1 MGRHRNWEAG
11 IVMTKKTGFF
21 LVCATVLFCA
31 VGSYAQAR
39 GSIMG
44 YVFDMNRKP
53 VPRIPVE
60 LLNDFN
66 SVVARIRTEDSGRF
80 LFRGLAPGRYVI
92 HALPLG
98 TDLVEQSVDVEITQV
113 GPQQALFEQK
123 DIYLKARTSASP
135 LRNTV
140 VYAQEVPKE
149 AEKLFKDGASDVDG
163 GRVQTGADSLEKA
176 IAIFPTYFAA
186 LERLGSLRLVEG
198 KFEPAIENFKRA
210 LAVYDR
216 TFDSWYGLAYAT
228 YSIRKFSEAVS
239 ASEKA
244 VSLKPDSMEAN
255 LLLGMSNRT
264 VKDLP
269 NAEKALKKA
278 AKLADGSADVHWQLA
293 LLYGK
298 DTNRYAEAAKE
309 LEKFLE
315 LSPDAP
321 NKEDV
326 RKLIKQFKE
335 KAKSTN

>member
-1 MGRHRNWEAG
+1 MITKTRYLLVCG
-11 IVMTKKTGFF
+11 IVGFSF
-21 LVCATVLFCA
+21 

-44 YVFDMNRKP
+44 YVFDMNRKA

-60 LLNDFN
+60 LFNDFN
-66 SVVARIRTEDSGRF
+66 SVVARMRTEDSGRF

-92 HALPLG
+92 RVLPLG

-123 DIYLKARTSASP
+123 DIYLKARTSGLPFKNA
-135 LRNTV
+135 V

-149 AEKLFKDGASDVDG
+149 AEKLFKDGVSDVDG
-163 GRVQTGADSLEKA
+163 GRMQTGTDSLEKA
-176 IAIFPTYFAA
+176 VAIFPTYFAA
-186 LERLGSLRLVEG
+186 LERLGAIRLVEG
-198 KFEPAIENFKRA
+198 KFDAAIENFKRA
-210 LAVYDR
+210 LAVNDR
-216 TFDSWYGLAYAT
+216 TFDSWYGLAYAS
-228 YSIRKFSEAVS
+228 YSTRKFSESVS

-244 VSLKPDSMEAN
+244 VSLRPDSAEAN
-255 LLLGMSNRT
+255 LLLGMSGRV
-264 VKDLP
+264 VKDFP

-278 AKLADGSADVHWQLA
+278 SKLAEGKSADVHWQLA

-298 DTNRYAEAAKE
+298 DMNRYAEAAKE
-309 LEKFLE
+309 LEQFLE

-335 KAKSTN
+335 KGKSTN

>member
-1 MGRHRNWEAG
+1 M
-11 IVMTKKTGFF
+11 IKKAKYF
-21 LVCATVLFCA
+21 LVCGIVLFSV

-44 YVFDMNRKP
+44 YVFDMNRKA
-53 VPRIPVE
+53 VARIPVE

-66 SVVARIRTEDSGRF
+66 SVIARTRTEDSGRF

-92 HALPLG
+92 KALPLG
-98 TDLVEQSVDVEITQV
+98 TNLVEQSVEVEITQV

-123 DIYLKARTSASP
+123 DIYLKARSSALP
-135 LRNTV
+135 FKNAV

-149 AEKLFKDGASDVDG
+149 AEKLFKDGISDLDS
-163 GRVQTGADSLEKA
+163 GRIQTGTDSLEKA
-176 IAIFPTYFAA
+176 VAVFPNYFAA
-186 LERLGSLRLVEG
+186 LERLGAIRLVEG
-198 KFEPAIENFKRA
+198 KFEAATEIFKRA
-210 LAVYDR
+210 LAVNDR
-216 TFDSWYGLAYAT
+216 TFDSWYGLAYAS
-228 YSIRKFSEAVS
+228 YSTRKFSDAVS

-244 VSLKPDSMEAN
+244 VSLRPDSTEAN
-255 LLLGMSNRT
+255 LLLGMSAR
-264 VKDLP
+264 VLKDFP

-278 AKLADGSADVHWQLA
+278 SKLADGRSADVHWQLA

-298 DTNRYAEAAKE
+298 DMNRYAEAAKE
-309 LEKFLE
+309 LEQFLE

-335 KAKSTN
+335 KGKSMN